1 MTKPILVART
11 RFPGDAFLR
20 AEELFDVRIL
30 DGLVRPACVA
40 GEHADAAAIWSFGER
55 IDDELLDALPHLRAV
70 GNEGVGYDTIDVAAL
85 ERRGV
90 ALCIPRGQNADAVA
104 DHALGLL
111 LAVRHNIVA
120 GDRFVRDGRWGARGS
135 EEPAGRTMTGTT
147 LGGSASAIGRA
158 AARRA
163 EAFRMRVV
171 AWNRTPRPEA
181 GVEQVALDDL
191 LRQSDHVTIHCALSD
206 DTRGLLGA
214 RELALLRPEA
224 VVINT
229 ARGAIVDSEALL
241 AALREDRLWGAGLDV
256 FPNEPEVDP
265 RLLEHPRVVVT
276 PHIADYQPRSTARS
290 PRPSWRASSGSS
302 PPVRAGPGPTV
313 TARGRMGRDG
323 RVRVR
328 ARARVGAARAE
339 APLRPVHRR
348 RLAPVEGRRAACRR

>member
-30 DGLVRPACVA
+30 NDLVRPACIA
-40 GEHADAAAIWSFGER
+40 GEHADADAIWSFGER
-55 IDDELLDALPHLRAV
+55 IDDELLDALPRLRAV
-70 GNEGVGYDTIDVAAL
+70 GNEGVGFDTIDVPAL

-120 GDRFVRDGRWGARGS
+120 GDRFVREGRWGARGS
-135 EEPAGRTMTGTT
+135 EEPAGRTITGTT
-147 LGGSASAIGRA
+147 LGVIGLGNIGRA
-158 AARRA
+158 SARRG

-206 DTRGLLGA
+206 DTRGLIGA
-214 RELALLRPEA
+214 PELALLRPTA
-224 VVINT
+224 VLINT
-229 ARGAIVDSEALL
+229 ARGAIVDPDALV
-241 AALREDRLWGAGLDV
+241 AALQAGRLWGAGLDV
-256 FPNEPEVDP
+256 FPHEPEVDP

-276 PHIADYQPRSTARS
+276 PHIADHSPEIYGALTEAVVAGLERVFAQP
-290 PRPSWRASSGSS
+290 
-302 PPVRAGPGPTV
+302 
-313 TARGRMGRDG
+313 
-323 RVRVR
+323 
-328 ARARVGAARAE
+328 
-339 APLRPVHRR
+339 
-348 RLAPVEGRRAACRR
+348 

>member
-11 RFPGDAFLR
+11 RFPGDAFRR
-20 AEELFDVRIL
+20 AEELFEVRIL
-30 DGLVRPACVA
+30 HGFVRPACLA

-55 IDDELLDALPHLRAV
+55 IDDELLDALPQLRAV
-70 GNEGVGYDTIDVAAL
+70 GNEGVGFDTIDVAAL

-120 GDRFVRDGRWGARGS
+120 GDRFVRGGRWGARGT
-135 EEPAGRTMTGTT
+135 EEPAGRTLTGTT
-147 LGGSASAIGRA
+147 LGVIGLGNIGRA

-163 EAFRMRVV
+163 EAFRMQVV

-181 GVEQVALDDL
+181 GVEQVTLDDL
-191 LRQSDHVTIHCALSD
+191 LRRSDHVTVHCALSD

-224 VVINT
+224 VLINT
-229 ARGAIVDSEALL
+229 ARGAIVDQEALL
-241 AALREDRLWGAGLDV
+241 AALHDDRLWGAGLDV
-256 FPNEPEVDP
+256 FPHEPEVDP

-276 PHIADYQPRSTARS
+276 PHIADYQPEVYGALTEAVVDGLERVFATA
-290 PRPSWRASSGSS
+290 
-302 PPVRAGPGPTV
+302 
-313 TARGRMGRDG
+313 
-323 RVRVR
+323 
-328 ARARVGAARAE
+328 
-339 APLRPVHRR
+339 
-348 RLAPVEGRRAACRR
+348 